1 MLFHNVHIVPIY
13 SLLYTL
19 PEIEK
24 ELLKK
29 GKIEDFDMLW
39 KKKPACCF
47 VSSCDLSMLWF
58 GGYDLL
64 RVHLVLNGHE
74 IIKIPE
80 ILSGVLSF
88 RGMTKTIN

>member
-39 KKKPACCF
+39 KKKPACCC
-47 VSSCDLSMLWF
+47 VKL
-58 GGYDLL
+58 
-64 RVHLVLNGHE
+64 
-74 IIKIPE
+74 
-80 ILSGVLSF
+80 
-88 RGMTKTIN
+88 